1 MGEAGAGDAREGD
14 REGVAA
20 EGEVRIGDLWKA
32 CVSEGEDIGLGFQEL
47 LLLNLL

>member
-20 EGEVRIGDLWKA
+20 EGEARKGDLW
-32 CVSEGEDIGLGFQEL
+32 
-47 LLLNLL
+47 